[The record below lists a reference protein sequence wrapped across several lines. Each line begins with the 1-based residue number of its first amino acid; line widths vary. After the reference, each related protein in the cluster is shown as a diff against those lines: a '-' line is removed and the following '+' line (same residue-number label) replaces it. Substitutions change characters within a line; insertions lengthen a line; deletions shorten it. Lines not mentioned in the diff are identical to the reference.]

1 MKYVSAELTRYY
13 VNRGGVFVLG
23 RSLGG
28 AVAANTIAEM
38 DQDNAYFDIDGVILE
53 NTFTS
58 IEALVEDRFGMLAYF
73 KSLILTN
80 YWNVL
85 EMVPKIKLPMHFVGG
100 RKDQIVPYHHL
111 ETLMSA
117 STNSSWTNQLD

>member
-1 MKYVSAELTRYY
+1 MKFVSADLAQYY
-13 VNRGGVFVLG
+13 VRRGGIFVLG

-28 AVAANTIAEM
+28 AVAATAIADME
-38 DQDNAYFDIDGVILE
+38 QDSSYYDIDGVILE

-58 IEALVEDRFGMLAYF
+58 IEDLVDDRFGILAYF

-85 EMVPKIKLPMHFVGG
+85 EKVPQIKLPIHYVGG
-100 RKDQIVPYHHL
+100 RRDEIVPYHHT
-111 ETLMSA
+111 ETLLSA
-117 STNSSWTNQLD
+117 SISSRWIIILD